1 MRITLPSTLPLDLET
16 DFRKRRG
23 FIFRFAL
30 LSWLS
35 LPSSLQRWLRMT
47 LPSDPIRRFIPGIRT
62 PPYERYSYRGGR
74 GVNVVEEYIRKVKG
88 MYGFV

>member
-1 MRITLPSTLPLDLET
+1 
-16 DFRKRRG
+16 
-23 FIFRFAL
+23 
-30 LSWLS
+30 
-35 LPSSLQRWLRMT
+35 MT

-88 MYGFV
+88 MYGFVVCLTR